1 MKLSVLAGVLA
12 ASLTGATE
20 AHASQVVVTFE
31 DIGPNAGGQI
41 YDGYGGISGWE
52 STGQWS
58 DYSGTDRN
66 PALGD
71 YFFHG
76 WGGELS
82 FDQAPVVFEGTYYNL
97 WGSDSRISYSLYYQG
112 QLVYNAPLDP
122 ANQPIE
128 SYWLASGYSGLV
140 DKIYFYGSSDGF
152 VVDNLTYST
161 AAPVPLPGAAWL
173 FGAGL
178 VGVLARGKRR
188 QNHRSQQFTLE

>member
-12 ASLTGATE
+12 VSLSGATE
-20 AHASQVVVTFE
+20 AYASQVVVTFE

-58 DYSGTDRN
+58 DYGGTDRN

-76 WGGELS
+76 GGGELS
-82 FDQAPVVFEGTYYNL
+82 FDQAPVVFEGMYYNF
-97 WGSDSRISYSLYYQG
+97 WGSDGEFSYSLSYQG

-122 ANQPIE
+122 ASQPFE
-128 SYWLASGYSGLV
+128 PYWLASGYNGLV
-140 DKIYFYGSSDGF
+140 DKIYFYSSSDGF

-161 AAPVPLPGAAWL
+161 AAPVPLPGAAWI
-173 FGAGL
+173 FGSGL
-178 VGVLARGKRR
+178 LGLLLQKRR
-188 QNHRSQQFTLE
+188 YRAR